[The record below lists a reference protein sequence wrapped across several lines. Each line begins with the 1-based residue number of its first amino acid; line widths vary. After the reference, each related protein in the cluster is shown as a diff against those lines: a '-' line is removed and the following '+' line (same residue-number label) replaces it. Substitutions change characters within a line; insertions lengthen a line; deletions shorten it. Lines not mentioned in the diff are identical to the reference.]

1 MDKHFYL
8 FGPNGGTPDMEVRKV
23 HILLDTHRNPEKA
36 SNLVPKYLTHKSQ
49 SYPCNQF
56 SPLVTPTT
64 STINKVYLSTYL
76 PHSVILVKARNSP
89 LWMYQHRPLGT
100 ACFFFHLLHIFFP
113 KPAFSSGGDDAYY
126 MCLLH
131 AASKFLRE
139 IDRKRVI
146 LGQGCYSGVCPLHR
160 SSSGIKGIKEVV

>member
-1 MDKHFYL
+1 MTLK
-8 FGPNGGTPDMEVRKV
+8 
-23 HILLDTHRNPEKA
+23 KA

-100 ACFFFHLLHIFFP
+100 ARFFFHLLHIFFP
-113 KPAFSSGGDDAYY
+113 KPAFSSGGDD
-126 MCLLH
+126 CLLH
-131 AASKFLRE
+131 VFITCRFEIPARNRSKEGDIRPGML
-139 IDRKRVI
+139 
-146 LGQGCYSGVCPLHR
+146 LGCM
-160 SSSGIKGIKEVV
+160 SSSQVLLRDQRDQRGRLNWKPNGEASVDHSLFLITIALKQIDG